1 MSKFKL
7 VISDVDGTLVTK
19 DKALRPRSVEA
30 VRKLHE
36 RGIGFSI
43 CSSRP
48 PFGLTMMIEPLGLT
62 LPIGGYNAG
71 AIVETD
77 LTVIEQKLIGPD
89 AAKKAVGI
97 FHEFGIDCWVFDGDR
112 WIVTNRQGDHVDHEI
127 HTIQTPPTVVPAF
140 TDDCFGAVGK
150 IVGAS
155 DDHDRVARVEKAM
168 QQALAG
174 SASAARSQPYYCDVI
189 PPGINKGRIVEV
201 LAARLGIDRSEVAV
215 RWATWTTTSKCSP
228 RPAFRSR
235 WAMPPTRSRP
245 PPAPSL
251 PAQTTG
257 TAGPTRSSVTCWPRN
272 VQAPGV

>member
-1 MSKFKL
+1 LSKFKL

-19 DKALRPRSVEA
+19 DKTLRPRTVDA
-30 VRKLHE
+30 VQQLHD

-48 PFGLTMMIEPLGLT
+48 PFGLKMFIAPLGLT

-77 LTVIEQKLIGPD
+77 LTVIEQKLIAPD
-89 AAKKAVGI
+89 SAKQAVAI
-97 FHEFGIDCWVFDGDR
+97 FRGFGIDCWVFDGNR
-112 WIVTNRQGDHVDHEI
+112 WFITNRHGDHVDHEI
-127 HTIQTPPTVVPAF
+127 HTIQTPPTVVPQF
-140 TDDCFGAVGK
+140 TDANFGAVGK

-174 SASAARSQPYYCDVI
+174 IASAARSQPYYCDVI

-201 LAARLGIDRSEVAV
+201 LGARLGLDRGEIAVLGDMDNDLEMFASAGFSIAMGNATDEVKA
-215 RWATWTTTSKCSP
+215 AAS
-228 RPAFRSR
+228 AI
-235 WAMPPTRSRP
+235 
-245 PPAPSL
+245 
-251 PAQTTG
+251 
-257 TAGPTRSSVTCWPRN
+257 
-272 VQAPGV
+272 APGTNDEDGWADAIERYVLAS